1 MNRQT
6 TFKLFCAALFAL
18 MLTTAAAA
26 QVEVLKTEK
35 TLYPGTATTLH
46 ADLTFGAVAI
56 EGTDGRDVEVELVV
70 ECTREDIEKCRSHAH
85 EILLRPRVKKDKL
98 VVKLKYTPRTRVR
111 GLKATLRLKVPRNLV
126 LDVNVRSGGVR
137 VEGMTSN
144 VEIDT
149 VSGDVEL
156 IYPYERAGSV
166 NVDIGFGRADLIL
179 PDGGHV
185 EGSGFPKRID
195 WKGSG
200 PAFLEVDIGTGN
212 ATIHL
217 Q

>member
-6 TFKLFCAALFAL
+6 LCALSGAALLAL
-18 MLTTAAAA
+18 TLAPSAAA
-26 QVEVLKTEK
+26 QVEVLKIEK
-35 TLYPGTATTLH
+35 TLYPGDATRLH
-46 ADLTFGAVAI
+46 ADLTFGGLAI
-56 EGTDGRDVEVELVV
+56 EGTDGRDVEVEVLV
-70 ECTREDIEKCRSHAH
+70 ECTREDVEKCRAHAH
-85 EILLRPRVKKDKL
+85 EVLLRPRVKKDKL
-98 VVKLKYTPRTRVR
+98 VVKLKYTPRTSVK
-111 GLKATLRLKVPRNLV
+111 GLKVTMRLRVPRNLV

-137 VEGMTSN
+137 VAGMTSN

-149 VSGDVEL
+149 VSGDVDL
-156 IYPYERAGSV
+156 TYPYDRAGSV
-166 NVDIGFGRADLIL
+166 NVDLGFGHAELFL
-179 PDGGHV
+179 PDGGRV

-200 PAFLEVDIGTGN
+200 PAFLEIDVGTGD